1 MKIAL
6 LGLGTIG
13 RGVYDIIHDQPL
25 PLEVKKI
32 YDRIHLPECEGL
44 YANSLDEIYDD
55 SEIEAIVETMGG
67 EEFPYQVI
75 KEALHHR
82 KSVVTA
88 NKEVI
93 SRHVEELTQL
103 KNKMGVELCYE
114 ASVGGGIPIIRPLFH
129 IKKTNKISKIEAI
142 LNGTT
147 NYILTRMEE
156 GESFDGA
163 LKEAQKLGFAE
174 ADPTKDLQGRDA
186 LRKIAILGM
195 IATNQRIDYNKIPHG
210 GIQTVNQSDI
220 AFLKKNGYALKMI
233 ATLKD
238 SYASVEPVAIQKDHL
253 FNQVKYENNAIILKG
268 NYYQDL
274 TFIGKG
280 AGRYPTASAIVDD
293 LLMLEGHRDT
303 YSMDLQKSMAIK
315 DTEESY
321 YCRFSDIERFPSS
334 LILLHEEN
342 QLITKPILRTQ
353 LNHEH
358 IEFYARIRKE
368 D

>member
-13 RGVYDIIHDQPL
+13 RGVYDIIHNQPL

-32 YDRIHLPECEGL
+32 YDRIHLSEFEGL
-44 YANSLDEIYDD
+44 YANSLDEIYHD
-55 SEIEAIVETMGG
+55 SEIEAIVEVMGG

-75 KEALHHR
+75 KEALHHH
-82 KSVVTA
+82 KSIVTA

-93 SRHVEELTQL
+93 SRHVEELTLL
-103 KNKMGVELCYE
+103 KSKMGVELCYE

-129 IKKTNKISKIEAI
+129 IKKTNEISKIEAI

-174 ADPTKDLQGRDA
+174 ADPTQDLLGLDA

-195 IATNQRIDYNKIPHG
+195 IATNQRIDYNMIPHG
-210 GIQTVNQSDI
+210 GIQAINQSDI
-220 AFLKKNGYALKMI
+220 TFLKKNGYTLKMI

-238 SYASVEPVAIQKDHL
+238 QYASVEPVAIQKDHL
-253 FNQVKYENNAIILKG
+253 FSQVKYETNAIILST
-268 NYYQDL
+268 NYYHDL

-293 LLMLEGHRDT
+293 LLTLEGHRDA
-303 YSMDLQKSMAIK
+303 YSINLQKSMGIK

-321 YCRFSDIERFPSS
+321 YCRISDIETFPSS
-334 LILLHEEN
+334 LVLLREGN
-342 QLITKPILRTQ
+342 QFITKPILRKK